1 MSSSGLHCIAMCCSA
16 LQYTPIEA
24 VTSLSSTDAE
34 VENGEAAD
42 AISQKSDRKSLDI
55 EQL

>member
-1 MSSSGLHCIAMCCSA
+1 MCSSGLHCIAVCCSV

-24 VTSLSSTDAE
+24 VTSPSSADAE

-42 AISQKSDRKSLDI
+42 AISQKSDLQSLAI